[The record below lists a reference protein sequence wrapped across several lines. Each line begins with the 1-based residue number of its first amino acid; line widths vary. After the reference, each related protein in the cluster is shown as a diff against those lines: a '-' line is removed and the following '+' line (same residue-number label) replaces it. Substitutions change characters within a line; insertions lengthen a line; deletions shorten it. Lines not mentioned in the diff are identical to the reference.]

1 MDRGMNTIQGMLT
14 STKASFAQ
22 AASNQTL
29 FLPVVGTVV
38 GVVLIALIV
47 IVALRFR
54 EGRATTTLTGP
65 LDLYAPKP
73 SPIVVSRDVVAK
85 QMNGSYTLSFYVTM
99 DAVPDMR
106 AAATPLLTWPSIM
119 LVSYNAAQEQLI
131 WTIQQTPDTT
141 GAANPE
147 TVTLEGVPMQKWT
160 QVTMA
165 LQGRGLDLFVD
176 GQLVKSVLLNNI
188 PPIPPSVASITVVG
202 GGIMGQMAVA
212 QVWSRRLTTT
222 EVYNNY
228 VDTSDSQGRPYIGGF
243 LDPLKNISIPNL
255 FCPGG
260 DCAGGQPAANKAQ
273 TWDFPYA

>member
-1 MDRGMNTIQGMLT
+1 MDTLQGMWT
-14 STKASFAQ
+14 STQASFAQ
-22 AASNQTL
+22 AASNQAL
-29 FLPVVGTVV
+29 FLPVVGTVI

-73 SPIVVSRDVVAK
+73 SPIVVPRDVVAK
-85 QMNGSYTLSFYVTM
+85 QMSGSYTLSFYVTL

-119 LVSYNAAQEQLI
+119 NVGYNAAQEQLV
-131 WTIQQTPDTT
+131 WTIQQTPDST
-141 GAANPE
+141 GTGNPE

-160 QVTMA
+160 QVVMA
-165 LQGRGLDLFVD
+165 LQGRSLDLFVN
-176 GQLVKSVLLNNI
+176 GKLIKSILLANI
-188 PPIPPSVASITVVG
+188 PPIPKSVASITVVG
-202 GGIMGQMAVA
+202 GGIMGQLAVA
-212 QVWSRRLTTT
+212 QVWSRRLTVT

-243 LDPLKNISIPNL
+243 LDPLKNVSIPNL

-260 DCAGGQPAANKAQ
+260 DCNGSQPAANKAQ

>member
-1 MDRGMNTIQGMLT
+1 MDTIQGMWT
-14 STKASFAQ
+14 STQASFAQ
-22 AASNQTL
+22 AASNETL
-29 FLPVVGTVV
+29 FLPIVGTVI

-65 LDLYAPKP
+65 LDLYEPKP

-85 QMNGSYTLSFYVTM
+85 QMGGSYTLSFYVTL

-119 LVSYNAAQEQLI
+119 NVGYNAAQEQLV
-131 WTIQQTPDTT
+131 WTIQQTPDSTGTT
-141 GAANPE
+141 NPE
-147 TVTLEGVPMQKWT
+147 IVTLDGVPMQKWT
-160 QVTMA
+160 QVAMA
-165 LQGRGLDLFVD
+165 LQGRSLDLFVN
-176 GQLVKSVLLNNI
+176 GQLVKSVLLDNL
-188 PPIPPSVASITVVG
+188 PPIPKSVASITVVG
-202 GGIMGQMAVA
+202 GGIMGQIAVA
-212 QVWSRRLTTT
+212 QVWSRRLTVT
-222 EVYNNY
+222 EIYNNY

-260 DCAGGQPAANKAQ
+260 NCAGSQPAANKAQ